1 MGETSR
7 QGMITEI
14 REELGVI
21 FNESDAVFYKTLR
34 DDNAKDFKDIWLFKN
49 DSPIEDIKFEDGEV
63 VDARWV
69 TIDKFL
75 EMKENKEMIST
86 IDLGMEEYNLALE
99 KIHNVN
105 G

>member
-1 MGETSR
+1 MRETSEEI
-7 QGMITEI
+7 GMSFKAEDAIFLKEI
-14 REELGVI
+14 RKDGLH
-21 FNESDAVFYKTLR
+21 A
-34 DDNAKDFKDIWLFKN
+34 DFKDIWLFKN

-99 KIHNVN
+99 KIHNK
-105 G
+105 